1 MEPASSICLAHGIP
15 LFQMLIDFIGTWNV
29 ALCLGPFRF

>member
-1 MEPASSICLAHGIP
+1 MAAGIP